1 MLIPQAQCWML
12 SDPGVDWIPLGFIV
26 HPRSQSGKGAARMRQ
41 LGNILRGSS
50 LSLRKDKV
58 VGLEEIVA
66 WADRAS
72 LRTYYSAEP

>member
-1 MLIPQAQCWML
+1 
-12 SDPGVDWIPLGFIV
+12 
-26 HPRSQSGKGAARMRQ
+26 MRQ
-41 LGNILRGSS
+41 LGSILRGSS
-50 LSLRKDKV
+50 LLLRKDKV

>member
-1 MLIPQAQCWML
+1 
-12 SDPGVDWIPLGFIV
+12 
-26 HPRSQSGKGAARMRQ
+26 MRQ

-58 VGLEEIVA
+58 VGLEEIVE